1 MKNILLLALLALAGG
16 CFVDLMLDENFDA
29 KTARELAPDLNEIE
43 AAFPEAH
50 RVLSDGT
57 WDSLDFDE
65 KLAFSRKLALDVEEM
80 VQRQRLESAADE
92 RRNMLESG
100 VDEDFVDMVLTRS
113 ELWELRGIERNLRLR
128 REMNGIAVTV
138 SDNQSTR

>member
-1 MKNILLLALLALAGG
+1 M
-16 CFVDLMLDENFDA
+16 
-29 KTARELAPDLNEIE
+29 
-43 AAFPEAH
+43 
-50 RVLSDGT
+50 
-57 WDSLDFDE
+57 
-65 KLAFSRKLALDVEEM
+65 AFSRKLALDVEEM

-92 RRNMLESG
+92 RRDMLESG